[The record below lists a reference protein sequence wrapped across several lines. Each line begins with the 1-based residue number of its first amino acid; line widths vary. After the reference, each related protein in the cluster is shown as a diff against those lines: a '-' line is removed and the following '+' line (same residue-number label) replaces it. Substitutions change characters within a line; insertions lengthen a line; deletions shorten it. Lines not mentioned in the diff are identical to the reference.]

1 MNYEFT
7 KDCEIMNCEFLEGE
21 IVDAKAVQ
29 FYPTVMKQT
38 EEAVTHTVSKN
49 GDTLVKTEVVKAKKA
64 EKADPK
70 EGEAKKEEKKNSK
83 KADPKEGEAKAE

>member
-1 MNYEFT
+1 MNYKFT

-38 EEAVTHTVSKN
+38 EEDATHTVAKT
-49 GDTLVKTEVVKAKKA
+49 GDTLVKTEVEKPKKT

-70 EGEAKKEEKKNSK
+70 EGEAKKGDKKDSK
-83 KADPKEGEAKAE
+83 KADPKEGEAK

>member
-38 EEAVTHTVSKN
+38 EEDATHTVAKT
-49 GDTLVKTEVVKAKKA
+49 GDTLIKTEVAKAKKA
-64 EKADPK
+64 DK
-70 EGEAKKEEKKNSK
+70 EGEAKKGEKKDSK
-83 KADPKEGEAKAE
+83 KADKEGEAKSE

>member
-38 EEAVTHTVSKN
+38 DEDTTHTVAKT
-49 GDTLVKTEVVKAKKA
+49 GDTLIKTEVVKTKKA
-64 EKADPK
+64 DSK
-70 EGEAKKEEKKNSK
+70 EGEAKKGEKKDSK
-83 KADPKEGEAKAE
+83 KADSKEGEAKSE

>member
-38 EEAVTHTVSKN
+38 EEDATHTVTKT
-49 GDTLVKTEVVKAKKA
+49 GDTLVKTEAEEPKKEKAPAKK
-64 EKADPK
+64 
-70 EGEAKKEEKKNSK
+70 GAKKE
-83 KADPKEGEAKAE
+83 KAPEEETPDGTESE

>member
-49 GDTLVKTEVVKAKKA
+49 GDTLVKAEAEKKTEKKTKKKA
-64 EKADPK
+64 EKSDEEGK
-70 EGEAKKEEKKNSK
+70 ESEDE
-83 KADPKEGEAKAE
+83 

>member
-21 IVDAKAVQ
+21 IVDTKAVQ

-38 EEAVTHTVSKN
+38 EDAATHTVAKT

-70 EGEAKKEEKKNSK
+70 EGEAKKEDKKNK